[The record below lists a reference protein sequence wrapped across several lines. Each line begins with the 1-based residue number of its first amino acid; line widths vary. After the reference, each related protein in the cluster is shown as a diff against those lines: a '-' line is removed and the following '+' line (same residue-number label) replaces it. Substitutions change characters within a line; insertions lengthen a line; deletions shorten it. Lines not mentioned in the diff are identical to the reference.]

1 MLKSYLASAV
11 AMLALIGCSASALP
25 SESRN
30 ESAVPAAVAIAVE
43 ADASLTPA
51 DLNLAMPAAVMMA
64 PDVAPAQIQ
73 HVQYQPASAMCDI
86 VIRRTSNGALIEA
99 LVESDT
105 WLDAEYSFDLDVSGG
120 AGSSQISQGGAVT
133 LDAGDSAVVA
143 QNEISLNRNSRGR
156 AELTVFDEDGEVCSR
171 TLRL

>member
-1 MLKSYLASAV
+1 MFKSYLASAV

-25 SESRN
+25 A

-43 ADASLTPA
+43 ADANIAPA
-51 DLNLAMPAAVMMA
+51 DLSLAAPPAVMA
-64 PDVAPAQIQ
+64 QDAAPAQIQ
-73 HVQYQPASAMCDI
+73 RVQYQAASAVCDI

-105 WLDAEYSFDLDVSGG
+105 WLDAEYSFDLDVSGS
-120 AGSSQISQGGAVT
+120 AGSSTISQGGEVT
-133 LDAGDSAVVA
+133 LDAGDTAVVA
-143 QNEISLNRNSRGR
+143 QNEISFNRNSRGR
-156 AELTVFDEDGEVCSR
+156 AELTVFDADGEVCSR

>member
-1 MLKSYLASAV
+1 MFKSYLASAV

-25 SESRN
+25 A
-30 ESAVPAAVAIAVE
+30 ESAVPAAVAIAIE
-43 ADASLTPA
+43 ADTQVAPTDMSIA
-51 DLNLAMPAAVMMA
+51 VPAAVVA
-64 PDVAPAQIQ
+64 EAAPAR
-73 HVQYQPASAMCDI
+73 VQAAHYHQASAVCDI

-105 WLDAEYSFDLDVSGG
+105 WLDAEYSFDLDVSGS
-120 AGSSQISQGGAVT
+120 AGSSTISQGGEVI

-156 AELTVFDEDGEVCSR
+156 AELTVFDADGEVCSR

>member
-25 SESRN
+25 AESPN

-43 ADASLTPA
+43 ADASLAPA
-51 DLNLAMPAAVMMA
+51 DLNLAAPAAVMA
-64 PDVAPAQIQ
+64 TDVNPARIQ
-73 HVQYQPASAMCDI
+73 SVQYQPASAMCDI

-105 WLDAEYSFDLDVSGG
+105 WLDAEYSFDLNVSGSAG
-120 AGSSQISQGGAVT
+120 ASQISQGGAVT

-143 QNEISLNRNSRGR
+143 QNEIRLNRNSRGR

>member
-25 SESRN
+25 SES
-30 ESAVPAAVAIAVE
+30 AVPAAVAIALE
-43 ADASLTPA
+43 ADAVVAPA
-51 DLNLAMPAAVMMA
+51 DVSVAIPAAVMA
-64 PDVAPAQIQ
+64 PDVAPARIQ
-73 HVQYQPASAMCDI
+73 SVQYEPASAVCDI
-86 VIRRTSNGALIEA
+86 VIRRTSHGALIEA

-105 WLDAEYSFDLDVSGG
+105 SLDAEYSFDLDVSGS
-120 AGSSQISQGGAVT
+120 AGSSQISQGGEVI

>member
-1 MLKSYLASAV
+1 MFKSYLASAV

-25 SESRN
+25 N

-43 ADASLTPA
+43 ADASLAPA
-51 DLNLAMPAAVMMA
+51 DVSLAVPVAVMA
-64 PDVAPAQIQ
+64 DVAPARVQS
-73 HVQYQPASAMCDI
+73 VQYQQASAMCDI

-105 WLDAEYSFDLDVSGG
+105 WLDAEYSFDLDVSSS

-133 LDAGDSAVVA
+133 LEAGDSAVVA

-156 AELTVFDEDGEVCSR
+156 AELTVFDADGEVCSR

>member
-1 MLKSYLASAV
+1 MFKSYLASAV

-25 SESRN
+25 A
-30 ESAVPAAVAIAVE
+30 ESAVPAAVAITVE
-43 ADASLTPA
+43 ADASLAPA
-51 DLNLAMPAAVMMA
+51 DLNLAMPAAVMA

-73 HVQYQPASAMCDI
+73 RVQYQQASATCDI

-105 WLDAEYSFDLDVSGG
+105 WLDAEYSFDLDVSGSAG
-120 AGSSQISQGGAVT
+120 ASQISQGGAVT
-133 LDAGDSAVVA
+133 LEAGDSAVVA

>member
-25 SESRN
+25 SES
-30 ESAVPAAVAIAVE
+30 AVPAAVAIAVE
-43 ADASLTPA
+43 ADASLAPA
-51 DLNLAMPAAVMMA
+51 DLNLAAPAAVM
-64 PDVAPAQIQ
+64 APAQIQ
-73 HVQYQPASAMCDI
+73 RVQYQQASAMCDI

-105 WLDAEYSFDLDVSGG
+105 SLDAEYSFDLDVSGS
-120 AGSSQISQGGAVT
+120 AGSSQISQGGEVI